1 MNREYPVS
9 DEALIK
15 AAQRGD
21 REAAA
26 WLYHRHVERVHRICY
41 RIVLD
46 RSQVQ
51 DCVQEVWLKV
61 FRSLD
66 RFRSGRSFA
75 AWLNTV
81 TANTAIDYY
90 RKWTRRKNHFDINE
104 TRAEALAADKQ
115 PETQPLDEALIQ
127 QQIQEALEEI
137 SVNQRAAFVLRYFEE
152 MPTADIAR
160 ILGCAEGTVRV
171 HIRRSLLALR
181 ARLAGKLDQQR

>member
-1 MNREYPVS
+1 MNRYDPVS
-9 DEALIK
+9 DGALIK

-26 WLYHRHVERVHRICY
+26 WLYRRHVERIHRICY
-41 RIVLD
+41 RIVMD
-46 RSQVQ
+46 SSQVQ

-61 FRSLD
+61 FGNLD

-81 TANTAIDYY
+81 AVNTAIDFY
-90 RKWTRRKNHFDINE
+90 RKWVRQRNYLDIDE
-104 TRAEALAADKQ
+104 THVETLTAVKQ
-115 PETQPLDEALIQ
+115 EDTQRLDNALIQ
-127 QQIQEALEEI
+127 QQIQEALTEI
-137 SVNQRAAFVLRYFEE
+137 SVNQRTAFILRYYEE
-152 MPTADIAR
+152 MPTAEIAR

-181 ARLAGKLDQQR
+181 ARLAGKLNR

>member
-1 MNREYPVS
+1 MNRHYPVS
-9 DEALIK
+9 DGALIK

-26 WLYHRHVERVHRICY
+26 WLYRRHVERIHRICY

-61 FRSLD
+61 FRNLD

-75 AWLNTV
+75 AWLNTIA
-81 TANTAIDYY
+81 ANTAIDYY
-90 RKWTRRKNHFDINE
+90 RKWVRQRNYLDIDEAHVE
-104 TRAEALAADKQ
+104 TLTAIKQ
-115 PETQPLDEALIQ
+115 VGTPQLDDALIQ
-127 QQIQEALEEI
+127 QQIREALEGI
-137 SVNQRAAFVLRYFEE
+137 SVNQRTAFILRYYEE
-152 MPTADIAR
+152 MPTAEIAG

-181 ARLAGKLDQQR
+181 ARLAGKLHQ